1 MRVFHRST
9 VFITLMILVQYST
22 AGEECTATTLAAHY
36 RNVIS
41 VLLNETIEAAHI
53 IIQLRNNTS
62 LHRNKTGNVRM
73 KSITRTRFLNSPR
86 DIKSLVC
93 EILWKTKTLN
103 ITCESCN
110 DLQMSFRALHRN
122 TISALGKCCKS
133 KKTVRNVKSPT
144 VKRSKE
150 LLHKLELLWQ
160 QLTKSSG

>member
-1 MRVFHRST
+1 MQVFHRST

-41 VLLNETIEAAHI
+41 VLLNET
-53 IIQLRNNTS
+53 
-62 LHRNKTGNVRM
+62 NVRM

>member
-1 MRVFHRST
+1 MQVFHRST

-86 DIKSLVC
+86 DIKSL
-93 EILWKTKTLN
+93 
-103 ITCESCN
+103 
-110 DLQMSFRALHRN
+110 
-122 TISALGKCCKS
+122 GKCCKS